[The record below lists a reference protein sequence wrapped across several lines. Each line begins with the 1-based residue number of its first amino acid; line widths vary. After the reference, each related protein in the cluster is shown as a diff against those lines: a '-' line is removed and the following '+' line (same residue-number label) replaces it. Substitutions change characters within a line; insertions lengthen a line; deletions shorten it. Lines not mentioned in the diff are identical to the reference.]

1 MIDPAPASYVY
12 RILVDG
18 VPRYIGKGTGWRLPG
33 HLAVL
38 TGRKPRER
46 IHGLMI
52 EAAAA
57 GAVVTGDK
65 VAEGLTH
72 HQAQNLE
79 REMVAAATGLWNLAP
94 GGGGFNSRMAAKG
107 WADPEKAAAYGITND
122 QLRKTLEMSFGG
134 YDAAQIQ
141 STGNSYNVIVEFD
154 RSKPWTENSL
164 HDINILST
172 KTNTL
177 VPLSNFAT
185 VESKPAPVA
194 INQTTSNA
202 HNLQIVSSHAPASG
216 ACDPDPHASRPGPDR
231 RRLPQ
236 RCEWELECAHHLGN
250 L

>member
-107 WADPEKAAAYGITND
+107 WADPEKAAARRAAMNTPEAKARRSEAGKARWQDPEYRARVSAA
-122 QLRKTLEMSFGG
+122 RKKSWERGTYMMRREHGFRHINSDPNVRARGQAKATAFYNTPEGRALQAERSRALWADPIRRAEMLAARKAKA
-134 YDAAQIQ
+134 DARK
-141 STGNSYNVIVEFD
+141 SV
-154 RSKPWTENSL
+154 
-164 HDINILST
+164 
-172 KTNTL
+172 
-177 VPLSNFAT
+177 
-185 VESKPAPVA
+185 
-194 INQTTSNA
+194 
-202 HNLQIVSSHAPASG
+202 
-216 ACDPDPHASRPGPDR
+216 
-231 RRLPQ
+231 
-236 RCEWELECAHHLGN
+236 
-250 L
+250 